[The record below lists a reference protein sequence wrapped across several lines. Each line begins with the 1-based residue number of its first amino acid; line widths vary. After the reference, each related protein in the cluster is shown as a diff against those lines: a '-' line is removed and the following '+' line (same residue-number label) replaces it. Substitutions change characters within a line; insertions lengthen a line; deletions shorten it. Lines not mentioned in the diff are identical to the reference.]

1 LLHSSL
7 SGPLTL
13 PLQELLARLKDA
25 REWSD
30 PSHYVAVPLLAQARA
45 VAHGAT
51 LCVLNQ
57 LLLCVREITSL
68 RDSLAHYAQINLGL
82 AEELRAAQGCM
93 KVADDKAI
101 LADVEDTLLRR
112 LNNLLNDQD
121 PYHSS
126 CDRDNLAPLA
136 SCVSSSSSF
145 QTPPASPVASLLS
158 ASSSPFLVREPR
170 ERDGL
175 GDFSCQEDPT
185 EETRRKRKAGESCH
199 TESGQLFL
207 TVCCAKRGRASCHRE
222 VNDEDHAD
230 LPTVVHH
237 DGWVQTDL
245 GPQDSSAL
253 QVWTPAASLVASPEE
268 TLASGIT
275 QLSSANIQTPFSQPE
290 DPLLPLHTKPKHRA
304 QRDNQVQ
311 EAETQNDS
319 DVRVEK
325 LQPEM
330 GFRHAVLVLNPQES
344 KGTENQDAIQRLEGG
359 DVRKSIE
366 RTIMYEQSQMPSF
379 TSQSSMFPS
388 PELGSDDLDD
398 I

>member
-1 LLHSSL
+1 
-7 SGPLTL
+7 
-13 PLQELLARLKDA
+13 
-25 REWSD
+25 
-30 PSHYVAVPLLAQARA
+30 
-45 VAHGAT
+45 
-51 LCVLNQ
+51 
-57 LLLCVREITSL
+57 
-68 RDSLAHYAQINLGL
+68 
-82 AEELRAAQGCM
+82 
-93 KVADDKAI
+93 
-101 LADVEDTLLRR
+101 
-112 LNNLLNDQD
+112 
-121 PYHSS
+121 
-126 CDRDNLAPLA
+126 
-136 SCVSSSSSF
+136 
-145 QTPPASPVASLLS
+145 
-158 ASSSPFLVREPR
+158 
-170 ERDGL
+170 
-175 GDFSCQEDPT
+175 
-185 EETRRKRKAGESCH
+185 
-199 TESGQLFL
+199 
-207 TVCCAKRGRASCHRE
+207 
-222 VNDEDHAD
+222 
-230 LPTVVHH
+230 
-237 DGWVQTDL
+237 
-245 GPQDSSAL
+245 
-253 QVWTPAASLVASPEE
+253 VASPEE